1 MEAARNPFPVSSTAA
16 HYRRI
21 KSESQGYFEGAPG
34 GAYRNRFSGPW
45 MTPGT
50 PITRDH
56 KKRRNAPVTVIDP
69 RGLTPKNCLSIKNSS
84 ASPELAGGPSAAEE
98 SDPAYPQPAV

>member
-1 MEAARNPFPVSSTAA
+1 
-16 HYRRI
+16 
-21 KSESQGYFEGAPG
+21 
-34 GAYRNRFSGPW
+34 

-69 RGLTPKNCLSIKNSS
+69 SGLTPKNCLSIKNSS
-84 ASPELAGGPSAAEE
+84 ASPELAGGPSADDD
-98 SDPAYPQPAV
+98 SDSA

>member
-1 MEAARNPFPVSSTAA
+1 MEAARHPFPVSSTAA

-34 GAYRNRFSGPW
+34 GAYRNRFSGAW
-45 MTPGT
+45 RTPGT

-84 ASPELAGGPSAAEE
+84 LSPELAGGPPTDHQSGSPTPRA
-98 SDPAYPQPAV
+98 DG